1 VGIGQAGAS
10 GSRAV
15 RGAVPLLLAAL
26 LAGAAFVTVDRA
38 GCDTPGRYVTT
49 VDGAELLGGCVA
61 PAAVPGVDHADAE
74 RG

>member
-1 VGIGQAGAS
+1 MNGSADSPAS
-10 GSRAV
+10 RVA

-26 LAGAAFVTVDRA
+26 LAGVAVATVDKA

-49 VDGAELLGGCVA
+49 ESGGAELLGGCVA
-61 PAAVPGVDHADAE
+61 PGAVTSVEQADAE

>member
-1 VGIGQAGAS
+1 MIGQAGTT
-10 GSRAV
+10 GSRVA

-26 LAGAAFVTVDRA
+26 LAGAAVVTVDKA

-49 VDGAELLGGCVA
+49 DSGVELRGGCVA
-61 PAAVPGVDHADAE
+61 PAAVPGDDQADAE